1 MSHMKLNTKLIGGFM
16 IMGLLVLIGGLWG
29 PMGISRLESELK
41 KVSEVYF
48 AESYSLVNIIKTQ
61 KNIQRGTQSVLVP
74 ETFSN
79 ESDKTLL
86 LQGIE
91 EDWTRA
97 DKGLKGYDSLPR
109 TREGDTIWNNLK
121 TVWATWQRDQ
131 KEIIQF
137 LKEGDRA
144 KALVLL
150 TGQARDSAVK
160 VEKLLRDLS
169 DLNRKQSEK
178 TKEEAN
184 RQGSWQK
191 RLMVT
196 GTTIGILMAIVFGF
210 FLAGSITKP
219 IYRTINNLSG
229 TCDQFIS
236 TSAQIASSSH
246 HLAGGISTQAA
257 AVEETSS
264 VIEELSSN
272 VKKNT
277 EEINVLQKINDEAN
291 LIGYATFEMF
301 KQAKRATK
309 EIKISS
315 GETLKIVKTIGEIA
329 FQTNLL
335 ALSASV
341 EAAQS
346 SEFKAGFSVVAQE
359 VRNLALRSTEA
370 AKNTSTLIEETIK
383 LINRGDDLMRNSVG
397 SYIQYGTESAVI
409 PSHNSQKAMEVAQKQ
424 AQGLEQ
430 INSAIQEIS
439 RTAQNNSSSAQES
452 ASAAQEINAQ
462 AISMAKIVE
471 ELKQVVGEGRG

>member
-1 MSHMKLNTKLIGGFM
+1 MSPMKLNTKLIGGFM

-29 PMGISRLESELK
+29 PIGISRLSSELK
-41 KVSEVYF
+41 KVSEVHF
-48 AESYSLVNIIKTQ
+48 PASTSLVNIIKTQ
-61 KNIQRGTQSVLVP
+61 RNIQKGTQSLLVP
-74 ETFSN
+74 EAFSK
-79 ESDKTLL
+79 ESDKTSL
-86 LQGIE
+86 LQGLE
-91 EDWTRA
+91 EGWSRA
-97 DKGLKGYDSLPR
+97 EKGLGYDSLPR
-109 TREGDTIWNNLK
+109 TREGDTTWSNLK
-121 TVWATWQRDQ
+121 MAWAAWKKDHNT
-131 KEIIQF
+131 IIQF
-137 LKEGDRA
+137 LKEGNRA
-144 KALVLL
+144 EALALSR
-150 TGQARDSAVK
+150 GQARDSAVT

-169 DLNRKQSEK
+169 DLNRKQSEETNKEAK
-178 TKEEAN
+178 T
-184 RQGSWQK
+184 QGSWQK
-191 RLMVT
+191 RLIVT
-196 GTTIGILMAIVFGF
+196 GTAIGILMAMVFGF

-236 TSAQIASSSH
+236 TSGQIASSSH
-246 HLAGGISTQAA
+246 QLAGGTSTQAA
-257 AVEETSS
+257 AVEETSA
-264 VIEELSSN
+264 VIEELSSK
-272 VKKNT
+272 VQKNT
-277 EEINVLQKINDEAN
+277 EEINALQKINDEAN

-346 SEFKAGFSVVAQE
+346 SEFKTGFSVVAQE

-370 AKNTSTLIEETIK
+370 AKNTSALIEETIK
-383 LINRGDDLMRNSVG
+383 LINRGDDLMRKSVG
-397 SYIQYGTESAVI
+397 SYIEYGTESAVI
-409 PSHNSQKAMEVAQKQ
+409 VPYSQKAMEVAQNQ

-439 RTAQNNSSSAQES
+439 RTAQNNASSAQES
-452 ASAAQEINAQ
+452 ASAAQEINAR

-471 ELKQVVGEGRG
+471 ELKQVVGGGRV